1 MNKRNLNNIPLFL
14 RSLMLS
20 LGTLG
25 FLFPAD
31 PEISQSTFL
40 ICLNSDVDP
49 LVISRSND
57 GFSVDNKELNNYFSN
72 NSVTNIESWI
82 PQATEI
88 DHDGDIYLNRIYRVY
103 FDNERS
109 SLVRLISDVGNF
121 LVIKY
126 AENEFIRRPR
136 YQPDD
141 PMVDVQCSLNSV
153 KATSAWDFWDIS
165 DGDIPDGRNVLLAS
179 VDTGVDYTHP
189 DLQSNSWINQAEIP
203 EFMAETGLDDNGDG
217 DVDASEVVLWM
228 NVNNIGDLNGDG
240 ELNLRDAVSD
250 GSPFEDGVDS
260 DGNGYIDDLLG
271 WDSSG
276 YYGTDDND
284 PFPKED
290 VANNS
295 TWAHGTHVAG
305 ILAASTD
312 NDLGMASTAYN
323 AKIMSVKC
331 SRENQSGEPGISDG
345 YAGITYAAKA
355 GFYAGTY
362 SIINNSWGGGGYS
375 ASENSVINNAFNT
388 YGAVVLAAAG
398 NGDDDTGSQEYGS
411 HYPSSYENCVSVC
424 AMGCSYSWGNWA
436 TYHYSVDLAAPGE
449 SIHSAIIGSG
459 YEAWDGSS
467 MASPNAASCFG
478 LLKAYYPN
486 WTNEELRQR
495 IYETADRRVYDVN
508 PEYET
513 CNGNSGEDCFGYGM
527 VDVYKAIGMAFS
539 PNISVGSA
547 YVELVDDDD
556 GVLNP
561 GETANFI
568 IELYNEEGW
577 VDANALVA
585 NLTTENE
592 NVSIL
597 NSVAIYGV
605 LPNGQTAP
613 SSSEGFQIYVDES
626 ISLGEIDFLINI
638 VAVGNEGYQY
648 NNVLNVSLDVS
659 LFQLGYPF
667 DSNSE
672 IKSVPLVIDID
683 NDNMKEIIFA
693 DYSGKVRIL
702 DENGEEVENSSFP
715 YDTGNQVWG
724 AISSADMDLDGI
736 VDFVVTSKS
745 KEIYVFDVNGL
756 KASYDANRYLIGTP
770 VIGNLDSDDELEVVV
785 GGYSGS
791 TLSNALFAINA
802 DGSDVEGFPFVVGEK
817 IKSGVAL
824 SDLDGNGI
832 EDIVF
837 GTDSD
842 NLYVLLDNGTFAPGF
857 PLNLGD
863 KIQSEPAVYN
873 YEDEKIILTGCKN
886 NNFYAFN
893 YDDASLRF
901 VVTTADDIHTSPS
914 FDKNGNIYFGSDDGN
929 IYAVDVNGNM
939 LNGFPLNFGSA
950 IVGSVV
956 FSDLIGD
963 GSECMVVGTNYGDIY
978 AFDSALN
985 LLDYFPVR
993 YQFGVSSSPQIID
1006 LDNDGDLEI
1015 IAGTSGDLLVI
1026 DVKSS
1031 VLNDQDNWALFKGNL
1046 SRTGN
1051 FIYEG
1056 SSSDGCE
1063 NPELGDINCDEV
1075 IDIIDIIS
1083 MMNIILG
1090 DASEYNEYQLWA
1102 ADLTGD
1108 DVIDIIDIITIVNL
1122 ILDR

>member
-1 MNKRNLNNIPLFL
+1 MNKSSLNSTRLFL
-14 RSLMLS
+14 RSLILS

-25 FLFPAD
+25 FLFSAE
-31 PEISQSTFL
+31 PEISESTFL
-40 ICLNSDVDP
+40 FCLNPDVNP
-49 LVISRSND
+49 LVVSRDGD
-57 GFSVDNKELNNYFSN
+57 GFSVDNRELNDYFSKN
-72 NSVTNIESWI
+72 AVTNIEKWI
-82 PQATEI
+82 PQATEM
-88 DHDGDIYLNRIYRVY
+88 DHDGDIYLNRIYRAY

-109 SLVRLISDVGNF
+109 NLVSLISDINNF
-121 LVIKY
+121 SIVKY
-126 AENEFIRRPR
+126 AENEFIRRPK

-153 KATSAWDFWDIS
+153 KATSAWDFWDIPN
-165 DGDIPDGRNVLLAS
+165 GDIPDGRNVLLAS

-203 EFMAETGLDDNGDG
+203 EFMAETGLDENGDG
-217 DVDASEVVLWM
+217 DVTASEVVMWM

-271 WDSSG
+271 WDTSG
-276 YYGTDDND
+276 SYGTDDND

-323 AKIMSVKC
+323 AKIISVKG
-331 SRENQSGEPGISDG
+331 SRDNQSGEPGINDG

-355 GFYAGTY
+355 GYYAGTF

-388 YGAVVLAAAG
+388 YGAVVVAAAG
-398 NGDDDTGSQEYGS
+398 NGDDNTGSQEYGS

-459 YEAWDGSS
+459 YESWDGSS

-478 LLKAYYPN
+478 LLKAYYPD
-486 WTNEELRQR
+486 WTNDELRQR
-495 IYETADRRVYDVN
+495 IYETADRKVYEVN

-527 VDVYKAIGMAFS
+527 VDIYKAIGTEFS
-539 PNISVGSA
+539 PNISIESA
-547 YVELVDDDD
+547 YTELLDDDD
-556 GVLNP
+556 DVLNP

-568 IELYNEEGW
+568 IELYNEQGW
-577 VDANALVA
+577 TDANALVA

-592 NVSIL
+592 NISIL
-597 NSVAIYGV
+597 NSVVIYGV
-605 LPNGQTAP
+605 LENGQMSSGP
-613 SSSEGFQIYVDES
+613 SQGFQIFVDEN
-626 ISLGEIDFLINI
+626 ISLGEVDFMIDI
-638 VAVGNEGYQY
+638 VAVGDGGYQY
-648 NNVLNVSLDVS
+648 SNTLNVSLDVS
-659 LFQLGYPF
+659 LYQLGYPF

-672 IKSVPLVIDID
+672 IKSVPLIIDID
-683 NDNMKEIIFA
+683 NDNINEIIFA

-702 DENGEEVENSSFP
+702 DENGEIENSSFP

-736 VDFVVTSKS
+736 IDFVVTSKS
-745 KEIYVFDVNGL
+745 KEMYIFDINGL

-770 VIGNLDSDDELEVVV
+770 VIGNLDDDEDLEVVV

-791 TLSNALFAINA
+791 TSSNALFAINS
-802 DGSDVEGFPFVVGEK
+802 DGSDVLGFPFVVGEK
-817 IKSGVAL
+817 IKAGVAL

-832 EDIVF
+832 DDIVF

-842 NLYVLLDNGTFAPGF
+842 NIHILLDSGEFAPGF
-857 PLNLGD
+857 PLDLGD
-863 KIQSEPAVYN
+863 KIQSEPAIYIHG
-873 YEDEKIILTGCKN
+873 DEKIILTGSKS

-901 VVTTADDIHTSPS
+901 VVATGDDIYTSPS

-929 IYAVDVNGNM
+929 VYAVDIDGNM
-939 LNGFPLNFGSA
+939 LDAFPVDVGSA
-950 IVGSVV
+950 VVGSIV
-956 FSDLIGD
+956 FADLIGD

-978 AFDSALN
+978 AFDSDYS
-985 LLDYFPVR
+985 LLEYFPIS
-993 YQFGVSSSPQIID
+993 YQFGISSSPQIVD
-1006 LDNDGDLEI
+1006 LDNDNDLEI

-1026 DVKSS
+1026 DVKSN
-1031 VLNDQDNWALFKGNL
+1031 VLDNEGSWSLFKGDL
-1046 SRTGN
+1046 RRTGS

-1056 SSSDGCE
+1056 SSFGGCE
-1063 NPELGDINCDEV
+1063 TPELGDLNCDQL

-1083 MMNIILG
+1083 MMNLIIG
-1090 DASEYNEYQLWA
+1090 DASEYTDYQLWA

-1108 DVIDIIDIITIVNL
+1108 GIIDIIDIITIVNL
-1122 ILDR
+1122 ILDN